1 VSHSEPTSAADAA
14 GNGETG
20 MCFEDF
26 EPGRIYRHRY
36 GRTLTQH
43 DNVAF
48 SLLTLGLNQVHFND
62 DYAKRTPFG
71 RAIMPSPLTLAVVTG
86 MSAIDFGQ
94 NTMANLGWDSVTLP
108 RPVFN
113 GDTIYARSKVIDAR
127 VSKSRPNAGI
137 VELATEGYNQDG
149 EVVISF
155 RRKLMVYRRGHA
167 PAGQQ
172 PEVKADPGSA
182 FADEPAAPAG

>member
-1 VSHSEPTSAADAA
+1 MSTSEP
-14 GNGETG
+14 NG

-26 EPGRIYRHRY
+26 EVGRVYAHRY

-43 DNVAF
+43 DNIAF

-62 DYAKRTPFG
+62 DYAARTPFG

-94 NTMANLGWDSVTLP
+94 NTMANLGWDQVTLP

-113 GDTIYARSKVIDAR
+113 GDTIYARSKVLDKR
-127 VSKSRPNAGI
+127 ESRSRSNAGI
-137 VELATEGYNQDG
+137 VQLATEGFNQDG
-149 EVVISF
+149 AVVITF
-155 RRKLMVYRRGHA
+155 RRKMMVYRRGHA
-167 PAGQQ
+167 PSAAQ
-172 PEVKADPGSA
+172 PEVKPDPDSV
-182 FADEPAAPAG
+182 FR

>member
-1 VSHSEPTSAADAA
+1 MSSPNPSPP
-14 GNGETG
+14 GG

-26 EPGRIYRHRY
+26 EVGHVYNHRY

-62 DYAKRTPFG
+62 DYAARTPFG

-86 MSAIDFGQ
+86 MSATDFGQ

-113 GDTIYARSKVIDAR
+113 GDTIYARSKVLETR

-137 VELATEGYNQDG
+137 VQVATEGYNQDG
-149 EVVISF
+149 AVVINF

-167 PAGQQ
+167 PATTQ
-172 PEVKADPGSA
+172 PEVKPDATSD
-182 FADEPAAPAG
+182 FL